1 VKRHT
6 QVFVAAL
13 SVAVVAAFALAAWS
27 FASSH
32 SQSCHSRNTTLN
44 VLRDVI
50 VIATTPPPNDQLT
63 PDQRRRLDRFKSTVF
78 ARINNARC

>member
-1 VKRHT
+1 MKRHT

-27 FASSH
+27 FGSSH
-32 SQSCHSRNTTLN
+32 SQSCSSRDTTLD

-50 VIATTPPPNDQLT
+50 VIASTPPPNDELT
-63 PDQRRRLDRFKSTVF
+63 AKQRLRLEQFKSTVF